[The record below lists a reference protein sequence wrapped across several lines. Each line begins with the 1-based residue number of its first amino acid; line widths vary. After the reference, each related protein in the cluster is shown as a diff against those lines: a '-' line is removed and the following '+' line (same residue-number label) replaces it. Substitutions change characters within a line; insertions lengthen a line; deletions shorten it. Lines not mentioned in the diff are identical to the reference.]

1 MIGML
6 RALAV
11 AGGIESMQAL
21 ESQIGNEQ
29 RPAGHVREHY
39 AGELEEVVSRH
50 LPMLYR
56 RAHRYVGDQH
66 DAEDAVQDALL
77 SAYKHLD
84 QFKGTAQMTTW
95 LTTIVTNCA
104 LSQLR
109 KRPRHPHVSLDEP
122 VSEDQDSF
130 VSDRIADVRPS
141 PESEC
146 IKSELHG
153 KLIQSVMNLSPSLR
167 KVIQLCDLDGLT
179 TREAAQV
186 LGLAQGTVKAQVWRA
201 RTNLKRI
208 VHNR

>member
-1 MIGML
+1 
-6 RALAV
+6 
-11 AGGIESMQAL
+11 MQAL
-21 ESQIGNEQ
+21 ESHFGNEQ
-29 RPAGHVREHY
+29 HPAGHVCDHRD
-39 AGELEEVVSRH
+39 GELQEAVSRH

-56 RAHRYVGDQH
+56 RAHRYVSDPH
-66 DAEDAVQDALL
+66 DVEDAVQDALL

-95 LTTIVTNCA
+95 LTTIVTNSA

-109 KRPRHPHVSLDEP
+109 KRPRHPHVSLDER
-122 VSEDQDSF
+122 VTEDQDYF
-130 VSDRIADVRPS
+130 VSDRLADIRPS

-146 IKSELHG
+146 IKSELRG
-153 KLIQSVMNLSPSLR
+153 KLMQSVMGLSPSLR

-201 RTNLKRI
+201 RIQLKRI
-208 VHNR
+208 ANNA

>member
-1 MIGML
+1 
-6 RALAV
+6 
-11 AGGIESMQAL
+11 
-21 ESQIGNEQ
+21 
-29 RPAGHVREHY
+29 
-39 AGELEEVVSRH
+39 
-50 LPMLYR
+50 MLYR
-56 RAHRYVGDQH
+56 RAHRFVGDQH

-84 QFKGTAQMTTW
+84 QFKGTAQMATW

-130 VSDRIADVRPS
+130 LSDRVADTRPS
-141 PESEC
+141 PEGEC
-146 IKSELHG
+146 IKSELHE
-153 KLIQSVMNLSPSLR
+153 KLMRSLVGLSPALR

-179 TREAAQV
+179 TREAAHV

-201 RTNLKRI
+201 RIQLKRI
-208 VHNR
+208 VHGG